1 MPTFETIPLKEAI
14 EATRVT
20 TWLEEQFG
28 EEYEYNEG
36 EDEMG
41 IDIYMRWDN
50 MTETEKDEQ
59 YTGFDIETGHTG
71 YLREAYHGSPYATR
85 ELVPEAFEDGVPDE
99 GASISCE
106 VLRER
111 LPRTIEL
118 HIKRQKD
125 VYKEDVNWES
135 PSAESF
141 TAFVELAERMEAA
154 GKNPTIVASY

>member
-50 MTETEKDEQ
+50 MTETEKHAQ
-59 YTGFDIETGHTG
+59 YTGFDIET
-71 YLREAYHGSPYATR
+71 
-85 ELVPEAFEDGVPDE
+85 
-99 GASISCE
+99 
-106 VLRER
+106 
-111 LPRTIEL
+111 
-118 HIKRQKD
+118 
-125 VYKEDVNWES
+125 
-135 PSAESF
+135 
-141 TAFVELAERMEAA
+141 
-154 GKNPTIVASY
+154 